1 MKAMILAAGEGRRM
15 RPLTDVAPK
24 PLLDVAGKP
33 LIEHHIARLSAA
45 GFSEIVVNVSH
56 LGQQLVDFLGDGS
69 QWQVAISISAEQT
82 PLETAGGIFQ
92 ALPYLG
98 DAPFLVVNGDVF
110 TDYPFAQ
117 LRTMVPGARGAH
129 IVLVPNPA
137 HRPEGDFLL
146 SDRRVKHLPVAADGA
161 DATHYVAPEQTS
173 LPETNLSVERHRVS
187 ALAQS
192 STSSING
199 GIATYSG
206 IGVYDPGLFADCA
219 PGRHPLKPLLDEA
232 IARASLSGE
241 LYQGVWE
248 DVGTPERLVAL
259 NRRFPSDS
267 ANQ

>member
-15 RPLTDVAPK
+15 QPLTDVTPK
-24 PLLDVAGKP
+24 PLLEVAGKP

-45 GFSEIVVNVSH
+45 GFAEIVVNVSH

-69 QWQVAISISAEQT
+69 QWQISISISAEQT
-82 PLETAGGIFQ
+82 PLETAGGIIQ
-92 ALPYLG
+92 ALPHLG
-98 DAPFLVVNGDVF
+98 DAPFLLVNGDVF

-117 LRTMVPGARGAH
+117 LRETAPAERGAH

-137 HRPEGDFLL
+137 HRPKGDFLL
-146 SDRRVKHLPVAADGA
+146 SDRRVEDLTVAAESS
-161 DATHYVAPEQTS
+161 DATQDLAPEQTS
-173 LPETNLSVERHRVS
+173 VPEANLSVERHRVS

-241 LYQGVWE
+241 LYQGLWE